1 MNKDDG
7 VVLRPMNDKVIVETV
22 VIVETD
28 GGILLPELDSRGE
41 DHISPLSVQIEHVHD
56 IFALLCRGIGRKQ
69 ERRSYKQE

>member
-28 GGILLPELDSRGE
+28 GGLLLPEIARDK
-41 DHISPLSVQIEHVHD
+41 P
-56 IFALLCRGIGRKQ
+56 Q
-69 ERRSYKQE
+69 EGVS